1 MHKLRNHHHVDV
13 YDALADSYPPDE
25 KMEYFC
31 QPLKPIIKREDAIET
46 SRSVQGL
53 HQKHITCLVNQVKD
67 IQIIVDAR
75 KKEVGC
81 LRRQWKDFESNT
93 ILAATAGAHPRLK
106 TLYET
111 DLMHKK
117 TSFHDAIQ
125 ALELFEKKM
134 CAKTEELEALIK
146 LQEEVRDNPIPVSLL
161 YYANLIPVDGRENE
175 DGRHLVRI
183 LSK

>member
-1 MHKLRNHHHVDV
+1 VK
-13 YDALADSYPPDE
+13 
-25 KMEYFC
+25 
-31 QPLKPIIKREDAIET
+31 
-46 SRSVQGL
+46 
-53 HQKHITCLVNQVKD
+53 QVKD

-75 KKEVGC
+75 EKEVGW

-93 ILAATAGAHPRLK
+93 TLATAASAHPRLK

-117 TSFHDAIQ
+117 TSFYGAIQ
-125 ALELFEKKM
+125 ALELFKEGM
-134 CAKTEELEALIK
+134 CASTEELEALIK
-146 LQEEVRDNPIPVSLL
+146 LQEEVKDNPIPVSLL